1 MDMISKTF
9 HAGAQPVKGDRLFLQ
24 FPALPSQV
32 GAARHAIADFLRHQ
46 GWRQDDTDDVML
58 AVGEAGNNAVCY
70 GRGEGSAAMVS
81 IVCTLLAPQRLQ
93 IDVRNQGTG
102 FQADL
107 DTLCR
112 LPDNDA
118 THGRGFAL
126 MQVLMDDV
134 EVMRDGPQT
143 VVRLT
148 KSCTA

>member
-1 MDMISKTF
+1 MDMISKAFQTSTP
-9 HAGAQPVKGDRLFLQ
+9 PVKGDRLFLQ

-70 GRGEGSAAMVS
+70 GSGEGSAAMVS
-81 IVCTLLAPQRLQ
+81 IICTLLAPQRLQ
-93 IDVRNQGTG
+93 IDVRNQGNG

-107 DTLCR
+107 DTLCA
-112 LPDNDA
+112 LPDKDA

-134 EVMRDGPQT
+134 QVMHDGPQT

-148 KSCTA
+148 KSRSA